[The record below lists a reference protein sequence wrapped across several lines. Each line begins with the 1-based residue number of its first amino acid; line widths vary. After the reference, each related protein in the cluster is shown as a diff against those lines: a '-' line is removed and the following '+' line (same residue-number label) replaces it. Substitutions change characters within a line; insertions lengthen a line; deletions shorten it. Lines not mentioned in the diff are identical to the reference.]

1 MAIIQ
6 NPLGHVGSPP
16 RVNGTPTTTP
26 SAVRA
31 ATAAEAAAG
40 TKTDCYISPATAQ
53 SATVLDFAS
62 PPAAGYGSGTARPVA
77 ATTITA
83 TSIALTAP
91 TVAGAS
97 PVVNNS
103 RAGIASFTD
112 VIANGAY
119 GTLTITN
126 SAVTASSVILV
137 TPSCTTVNSALVVAG
152 IVPGSG
158 TVAIRL
164 LNAGA
169 ASTAANILLNYSVL
183 N

>member
-1 MAIIQ
+1 MGLFS
-6 NPLGHVGSPP
+6 NPLGHAGYPP
-16 RVNGTPTTTP
+16 GVTGTPTTQNSTI
-26 SAVRA
+26 RA

-40 TKTDCYISPATAQ
+40 TLTNVYISPATAD
-53 SATVLDFAS
+53 SATALDFAS
-62 PPAAGYGSGTARPVA
+62 PPANGFGSTTPRPVA
-77 ATTITA
+77 ATT
-83 TSIALTAP
+83 LTVSAP
-91 TVAGAS
+91 SVAGAS

-103 RAGIASFTD
+103 RQGQASFTD

-126 SAVTASSVILV
+126 STITASSVIIPV
-137 TPSCTTVNSALVVAG
+137 ASCTTVNSAVQVAG

-164 LNAGA
+164 FNAGS
-169 ASTAANILLNYSVL
+169 ASTAANININYWVL